1 MRTVRIG
8 IIHRRTRL
16 SFQLPAETRLFSAL
30 GEWRGRGELQI
41 TVATP
46 RPGAFRYG
54 LRVLESDDREL
65 LAATADLLATK
76 GITPHIV
83 DFAPGAE
90 YGDCRVPATGLLYA
104 ELEACVPG
112 DRLLTSHTD
121 NMDPAERE
129 VLQTG
134 GPAGLELLRR
144 LRDILVETPARQGI
158 ALWHTGA
165 PSVFRETVIH
175 GESLVNVRL
184 DGRVLLEEGEL
195 PLRIELPPGARA
207 MAREVEVG
215 LGFHWQHQRD
225 LEYSGGLLIWCDPA
239 GLLGVA
245 NDMDIDLYLAS
256 VNSSEMTADC
266 PPALLRAQ
274 TIAARST
281 ILATRG
287 RHHAGEPFD
296 ICADDHCQCF
306 RGVGTIMKDS
316 LQAARDT
323 SGVVL
328 AWNGLVCDAR
338 YSKSCG
344 GIVEAYENVWE
355 NQPIPYMSALCD
367 TRDEREGRQP
377 QPRSEQEWI
386 AWIDQDED
394 AWCNTDR
401 WELPPGLSYS
411 DGYYRW
417 QVRHSRTELAAI
429 IRRKTGHSFHVLED
443 LVPVSRGASGRLI
456 ELELVTDKGCFRLG
470 KELAI
475 RLALS
480 ESCLFSAAI
489 YFEWVE
495 EDVVIHGKGWGHG
508 VGMCQLGAARMA
520 TEGRDHDAILQHYYP
535 GTRLIKLSLGA
546 SEGLNHDLQ

>member
-8 IIHRRTRL
+8 IIHQRTRL
-16 SFQLPAETRLFSAL
+16 SFQLPAETRLFSAS
-30 GEWRGRGELQI
+30 GEWRGRGELQVTI
-41 TVATP
+41 AES
-46 RPGAFRYG
+46 RPGACRTG
-54 LRVLESDDREL
+54 LRVLESSDREL
-65 LAATADLLATK
+65 LLNTAESLADHN
-76 GITPHIV
+76 IRAHLV

-90 YGDCRVPATGLLYA
+90 YNECQVPATSLLYA
-104 ELEACVPG
+104 ELEERVSG
-112 DRLLTSHTD
+112 ERLFTSHTD
-121 NMDPAERE
+121 NPDPAERE

-134 GPAGLELLRR
+134 GPAGLELLQRV
-144 LRDILVETPARQGI
+144 RDALPEPSQTQGI

-165 PSVFRETVIH
+165 PSVFRETVTH
-175 GESLVNVRL
+175 GESLVHVRL
-184 DGRVLLEEGEL
+184 DGHSLLERGEL

-207 MAREVEVG
+207 LAREVEVG
-215 LGFHWQHQRD
+215 IGFHWQHQRE

-266 PPALLRAQ
+266 PAALLRAQ

-306 RGVGTIMKDS
+306 RGVGMIMEDS
-316 LQAARDT
+316 LKAARDT

-328 AWNGLVCDAR
+328 TWQGIICDAR

-344 GIVEAYENVWE
+344 GIVESYENVWE
-355 NQPIPYMSALCD
+355 NQPIAYMRSLCD
-367 TRDEREGRQP
+367 TRDHNEGQP
-377 QPRSEQEWI
+377 PKRRSEQEWE
-386 AWIDQDED
+386 AWIDSDED
-394 AWCNTDR
+394 AWCNTDQ
-401 WELPPGLSYS
+401 WQLPPGLSYS

-417 QVRHSRTELAAI
+417 QVRHTRSELASI
-429 IRRKTGHSFHVLED
+429 LRRKTGHSFHQLKD
-443 LVPVSRGASGRLI
+443 LIPVSRGASGRLI
-456 ELELVTDKGCFRLG
+456 ELEVHTDKGRFRLG

-489 YFEWVE
+489 YFRWEGD
-495 EDVVIHGKGWGHG
+495 DVVIHGKGWGHG

-520 TEGRDHDAILQHYYP
+520 AEGRDHETILKHYYP
-535 GTRLIKLSLGA
+535 DTRLSSLTPGTK
-546 SEGLNHDLQ
+546 